1 MPGHVPISDVFN
13 AGSSNTIKIMRVINP
28 TDEICIWP
36 RQPTRSNAL
45 LAKVVMP
52 SNLRSDDGLAWKMG
66 CRCRLISSG
75 CHSNFRLIMMRV
87 MA

>member
-45 LAKVVMP
+45 FGQSRYAIKLEE
-52 SNLRSDDGLAWKMG
+52 
-66 CRCRLISSG
+66 
-75 CHSNFRLIMMRV
+75 
-87 MA
+87 

>member
-1 MPGHVPISDVFN
+1 MPGHVPISDVLD

-45 LAKVVMP
+45 FGQSRYAIKLEE
-52 SNLRSDDGLAWKMG
+52 
-66 CRCRLISSG
+66 
-75 CHSNFRLIMMRV
+75 
-87 MA
+87 